1 LTTSDQR
8 SILRTAQQEGE
19 KRHGIW
25 PVQLVPFS
33 LFDIQQRR
41 VSMKRITFA
50 ICVVA
55 LVFAVAVLTQP
66 AAQKAGVKNWTP
78 EQQDALSAFSKYIA
92 AALQGN
98 IKEMRTY
105 WHPNIVG
112 WDLKQDS
119 PINHDEFVKVE
130 EGFYKDLK
138 FIKLEFVPLAI
149 QVEGKTSI
157 IHLKYND
164 VVSDLAGK
172 ETSVSGNWTTVLI
185 KQDKKW
191 IILSNVWAEK

>member
-1 LTTSDQR
+1 
-8 SILRTAQQEGE
+8 
-19 KRHGIW
+19 
-25 PVQLVPFS
+25 
-33 LFDIQQRR
+33 
-41 VSMKRITFA
+41 MKRITFA
-50 ICVVA
+50 VFVSA
-55 LVFAVAVLTQP
+55 LVFAVAVLAQP
-66 AAQKAGVKNWTP
+66 AAQKAGPKNWTP
-78 EQQDALSAFSKYIA
+78 EQQDSLSAFSKYIA

-119 PINHDEFVKVE
+119 PLNHDEFAKAE
-130 EGFYKDLK
+130 EGFYKDFK
-138 FIKLEFVPLAI
+138 FKKLEFVPLAI
-149 QVEGKTSI
+149 QVEGKISI
-157 IHLKYND
+157 IHLKYED

-172 ETSVSGNWTTVLI
+172 ETSISGNWTTVLV